1 VKAYLDDV
9 IRATTSEQ
17 HSLMRDFS
25 GACRQWF
32 HTDRVADV
40 AMIGAAFQRGL
51 IPVTVEA
58 IEAAVA
64 AAELRGIGR
73 SKEAFEFGRRLAVGP
88 HLFARERDDREEE
101 VHHLRRRIV
110 LSLSREGWGGG
121 ARSRQFARQ
130 LSNSLD
136 HMPGLT
142 ETQQG
147 RMARRDFVLALY
159 RCLLWGGFE
168 QAGMYAQLITQLYEA
183 DRGDRGRALCRH
195 AVLPLAEAMLI
206 RDPIYIASMA
216 TSAEQRRRTRRLLNV
231 KEARGDRI
239 ERRYLTRLE
248 FHGFGRR
255 VRTDVR
261 TSDWPGRLLRMTR
274 RMVPLQWRGTAHERE
289 LRQYVM
295 DVVRRAANCPPS
307 EYDAWSEALTRL
319 HNQAVENRLRDM
331 AISELRMLIEPG
343 PSLTAPANVSVEPA
357 SLAG

>member
-1 VKAYLDDV
+1 
-9 IRATTSEQ
+9 
-17 HSLMRDFS
+17 
-25 GACRQWF
+25 
-32 HTDRVADV
+32 
-40 AMIGAAFQRGL
+40 
-51 IPVTVEA
+51 
-58 IEAAVA
+58 
-64 AAELRGIGR
+64 
-73 SKEAFEFGRRLAVGP
+73 
-88 HLFARERDDREEE
+88 
-101 VHHLRRRIV
+101 
-110 LSLSREGWGGG
+110 
-121 ARSRQFARQ
+121 
-130 LSNSLD
+130 
-136 HMPGLT
+136 MPGLT
-142 ETQQG
+142 ETQPG

-231 KEARGDRI
+231 KEARGDQI

-248 FHGFGRR
+248 FQGFGRR
-255 VRTDVR
+255 MRADVR

-295 DVVRRAANCPPS
+295 DVVRRAAHCPSS
-307 EYDAWSEALTRL
+307 EYDSWAEALTRL

-331 AISELRMLIEPG
+331 AISELRMLIEPA
-343 PSLTAPANVSVEPA
+343 PRMNVQTANAVEPA
-357 SLAG
+357 SLTG